1 MTGKKRNVIEFP
13 RPSTAN
19 YSPGSVPAQ
28 LVVAENGVPPA
39 GCYLCTWGYLNGQYV
54 LRFMSA
60 ACLVHFRVP
69 RAGAVTADIL
79 RGPRG

>member
-1 MTGKKRNVIEFP
+1 MSTKTLPPN
-13 RPSTAN
+13 STAAACA

-28 LVVAENGVPPA
+28 PVVAENGVPPA
-39 GCYLCTWGYLNGQYV
+39 GCYLCTWGFLRGQYV

-60 ACLVHFRVP
+60 ACPVHFRVP
-69 RAGAVTADIL
+69 RAGAVEGV